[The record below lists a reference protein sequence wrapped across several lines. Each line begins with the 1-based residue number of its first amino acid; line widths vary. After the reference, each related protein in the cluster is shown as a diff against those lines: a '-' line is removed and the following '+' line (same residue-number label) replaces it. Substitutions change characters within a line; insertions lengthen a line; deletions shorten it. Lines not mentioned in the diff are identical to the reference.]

1 MSLSSRAVTLKLIVE
16 VVYEMFAGR
25 LMVKFGGVVSADVA
39 DWTSI
44 PINVLFRFPKLSFR
58 VMFTE

>member
-1 MSLSSRAVTLKLIVE
+1 
-16 VVYEMFAGR
+16 
-25 LMVKFGGVVSADVA
+25 MVRFGGVVSVDVA

-44 PINVLFRFPKLSFR
+44 PIRVLFIFPRLSFR